1 MKQKLRKDFARNVK
15 ENSLKIKRIIP
26 CKYVFLHLKKKVP
39 RVSEREGTQLNYIQ
53 CSRFVE
59 PHLERK

>member
-15 ENSLKIKRIIP
+15 ENSLKIKRIIS
-26 CKYVFLHLKKKVP
+26 CKYVFLHLKKKCL
-39 RVSEREGTQLNYIQ
+39 ERERTQLNYIQ